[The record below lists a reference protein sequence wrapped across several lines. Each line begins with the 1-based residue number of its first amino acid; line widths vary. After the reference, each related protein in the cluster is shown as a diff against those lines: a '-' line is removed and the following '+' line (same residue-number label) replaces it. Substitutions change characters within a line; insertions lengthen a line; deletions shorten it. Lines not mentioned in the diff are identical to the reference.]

1 MIENIS
7 HFIERHKSLLRSS
20 FFYLLIFLSFALG
33 IVTYLI
39 ITKENYLNTPDPS
52 LVMNIV
58 LVDLVVLLTLCILLG
73 NKLITHWYKAKKDVQ
88 ARLYNQ
94 LSLMCALVSFVPTII
109 ISIFSTYFFNFG
121 IQSWFNERINNVLTQ
136 SVYVAEAYMAENAI
150 RMKNTAMEI
159 SSDLSQAYYQ
169 LIQDPGLF
177 NKFLNAQVEVRAL
190 NEALVFQR
198 ANRNVVA
205 QSSLSFALLFT
216 DIANY
221 LLDKA
226 DNGEVVELTT
236 DRNKV
241 RYLIKLP
248 DYDDAYLIIGRFVD
262 QNIVKYM
269 DKTHGAIS
277 SYNELKNKSHI
288 LQLNFSIIFILIA
301 LILLLASFYVGLIF
315 ADKLVRPINKLVIAT
330 ERIKKGDLTVQIK
343 STKNNNEIDV
353 LINAFNMMIKK
364 IYYQQKDL
372 MVAQQALAWSEVARK
387 VAHEINNPLTSIY
400 LSCERLSKKFTNEV
414 SDKENFTK
422 YINNIFRLSDS
433 IKTILHE
440 FVNFA
445 RLPDPVFSQFD
456 LVKFIQEIIESR
468 AIVCE
473 DIKYNFI
480 SDIKAFEFAGD
491 AGQMQQVLINLLK
504 NSEESIIEH
513 NRIKR
518 NITIKLFKDEQFLT
532 IELTDSGIGF
542 AVDNIIKATEAY
554 FTTRVKGTGLGL
566 AIVKKI
572 VQDHQGKLSIDNNS
586 DGGAKISINFDLE
599 MLTKKQGK

>member
-1 MIENIS
+1 
-7 HFIERHKSLLRSS
+7 
-20 FFYLLIFLSFALG
+20 
-33 IVTYLI
+33 
-39 ITKENYLNTPDPS
+39 
-52 LVMNIV
+52 
-58 LVDLVVLLTLCILLG
+58 
-73 NKLITHWYKAKKDVQ
+73 
-88 ARLYNQ
+88 
-94 LSLMCALVSFVPTII
+94 
-109 ISIFSTYFFNFG
+109 
-121 IQSWFNERINNVLTQ
+121 
-136 SVYVAEAYMAENAI
+136 
-150 RMKNTAMEI
+150 
-159 SSDLSQAYYQ
+159 
-169 LIQDPGLF
+169 
-177 NKFLNAQVEVRAL
+177 
-190 NEALVFQR
+190 
-198 ANRNVVA
+198 
-205 QSSLSFALLFT
+205 
-216 DIANY
+216 
-221 LLDKA
+221 
-226 DNGEVVELTT
+226 
-236 DRNKV
+236 
-241 RYLIKLP
+241 
-248 DYDDAYLIIGRFVD
+248 
-262 QNIVKYM
+262 
-269 DKTHGAIS
+269 
-277 SYNELKNKSHI
+277 
-288 LQLNFSIIFILIA
+288 
-301 LILLLASFYVGLIF
+301 
-315 ADKLVRPINKLVIAT
+315 
-330 ERIKKGDLTVQIK
+330 
-343 STKNNNEIDV
+343 
-353 LINAFNMMIKK
+353 MMIKK